1 MLEQSQLTAY
11 TILNE
16 TSLKELNA
24 VGYILQH
31 NKTKAR
37 VVAISCQDENKVFTI
52 GFKTPPKDDT
62 GVPHIME
69 HSTLCGSKKY
79 PAKDPFVELA
89 KGSLNTFLN
98 AMTYSDK
105 TVYPIASCNLK
116 DFENLMDVY
125 LDAVFHPNIYDRPEI
140 MKQEG
145 WHYDIDS
152 LDGELTYNG
161 VVYNEMKGV
170 YSAPDQLL
178 FRYIQASMLPDTT
191 YGCESGGDPDYI
203 VDLTR
208 EDFLEFHQTYYHPSN
223 SYIYLYGDMDI
234 AKELA
239 YIDEEY
245 LSRYD
250 YKEVDAEIRM
260 QPAFDGMRREEKRYS
275 ISESDTEEGQTFLSY
290 NTVIET
296 SLDREL
302 YLAFQI
308 LDYALI
314 DAPGAKLKTAMID
327 AGIGKD
333 FVSSYD
339 NGIRQPIYSLISKGA
354 NASDEQRFIQVLEE
368 TLREVVAQGL
378 DKRTI
383 EAAMNHF
390 EFKYREANFG
400 SYPKGLMYG
409 LKMFDSWLYDDSK
422 PFIHVQTNELFDV
435 LRAKM
440 QDGYFEG
447 LLEKYILNNPHKTL
461 LIMKPEKGLNYKMEE
476 EVKKKLAEYKAGLSE
491 DEIKKLID
499 DKKALEAYQMTPST
513 KEELEKIP
521 LLSLADIKKEE
532 KKLNNQEYNINGIPV
547 IGHDIFTNEIAYL
560 SMVFKLT
567 DMEERL
573 YPYAS
578 LLTDVLTFVDTDMH
592 SYAELANEIN
602 IHTGGFRFDLIG
614 TSRFDAEEYIPGYS
628 VGFKCFYHKLNEAF
642 ALLEEI
648 LFHSHIADEK
658 RLREIVAEIR
668 IGVKE
673 SLKSAGHATAS
684 MRAQSYIIPGAK
696 FYDSIQGI
704 GYYEFLADLDDH
716 FEERKEELAATLK
729 LTLGEILRKGSLIVS
744 YTGNQKV
751 EEVLS
756 SPLTHFCQGLS
767 TRTLHDA
774 GEKAPLRVLN
784 EGFQIAGKVQYVAT
798 AGSFK
803 KAGYDYTA
811 ALDVLRIIFSYD
823 YLWLNIRV
831 KGGAYGAMCNF
842 TRTGYGSFSSYR
854 DPNLMETYEVFLHA
868 PEYVENFDVDE
879 RDMTKYIIGAIA
891 KKDMPLVPS
900 AEGNFSF
907 VAYLTGLTDEMLQ
920 RDRDEI
926 LSVTPEVIRG
936 LAPIVKTVSDSGI
949 ICAVGNEMKLKEHED
964 TFGVLR
970 SVF

>member
-16 TSLKELNA
+16 TSLKEMNA

-125 LDAVFHPNIYDRPEI
+125 LDAVFHPNIYERPEI

-152 LDGELTYNG
+152 IDGELTYNG

-178 FRYIQASMLPDTT
+178 FRYIQASLLPDTT

-208 EDFLEFHQTYYHPSN
+208 EDFLKFHETYYHPSN

-239 YIDEEY
+239 YIDKEY
-245 LSRYD
+245 LSHYD
-250 YKEVDAEIRM
+250 YKEIDADIQL
-260 QPAFDGMRREEKRYS
+260 QPAFDGMRREEKYYS
-275 ISESDTEEGQTFLSY
+275 ISENDTEEGQTFLSC
-290 NTVIET
+290 NMVIET

-333 FVSSYD
+333 FISSYD

-354 NASDEQRFIQVLEE
+354 NAVDEERFLEVLEGTIKE
-368 TLREVVAQGL
+368 IVEQGI

-383 EAAMNHF
+383 EASMNHF

-409 LKMFDSWLYDDSK
+409 LKMFDSWLYDDDK
-422 PFIHVQTNELFDV
+422 PFIHVQTNELFDL
-435 LRAKM
+435 LRGKL

-447 LLEKYILNNPHKTL
+447 LLEKYVLNNRHKTL

-476 EVKKKLAEYKAGLSE
+476 KVKEKLAAYKAGLSE
-491 DEIKKLID
+491 EEIQKLIE
-499 DKKALEAYQMTPST
+499 DKKALEVYQMTPST
-513 KEELEKIP
+513 KEELAKIP
-521 LLSLADIKKEE
+521 LLSLSDIKKEE
-532 KKLNNQEYNINGIPV
+532 RKLNNQEYNINGIPV

-560 SMVFKLT
+560 NMVFKLT

-602 IHTGGFRFDLIG
+602 IHTGGFRFDLTG
-614 TSRFDAEEYIPGYS
+614 TSRYDAEEYVPGYS
-628 VGFKCFYHKLNEAF
+628 VSVKCFYHKLAEAF
-642 ALLEEI
+642 SLLEEI
-648 LFHSHIADEK
+648 LFHSHVTDEK
-658 RLREIVAEIR
+658 RLREIVAELR
-668 IGVKE
+668 IGIKE
-673 SLKSAGHATAS
+673 SLKGAGHATAS

-696 FYDSIQGI
+696 FFDSTQGI

-716 FEERKEELAATLK
+716 FEERKETLFNMLQ
-729 LTLGEILRKGSLIVS
+729 LTLAEILRKGSLIVS
-744 YTGNQKV
+744 YTGNQNV

-756 SPLTHFCQGLS
+756 APLEHFCQGLS
-767 TRTLHDA
+767 TRTLHDP
-774 GEKAPLRVLN
+774 GVKAPLTILN

-803 KAGYDYTA
+803 NAGYAYTA

-842 TRTGYGSFSSYR
+842 TRTGCGSFSSYR
-854 DPNLMETYEVFLHA
+854 DPNLMETYDIFLHA
-868 PEYVENFDVDE
+868 PEYVESFDVDD

-891 KKDMPLVPS
+891 KKDMPLTPS
-900 AEGNFSF
+900 AEGSFSF
-907 VAYLTGLTDEMLQ
+907 MAYLTGLTDEMLQ
-920 RDRDEI
+920 RERDEI
-926 LSVTPEVIRG
+926 LSVTPAIIRG
-936 LAPIVKTVSDSGI
+936 LAPIVRTVSDSGI
-949 ICAVGNEMKLKEHED
+949 ICVVGNEMKLKEHAD
-964 TFGVLR
+964 AFGELR